1 MMPPPLPLPFVDDRS
16 FRLLFDRS
24 DDDADGGG
32 RFGKVLFSCEP
43 CPSDE
48 PLVIRAAM
56 AGLRERSFSEIVR
69 ASSGDC

>member
-1 MMPPPLPLPFVDDRS
+1 MTLLPPPPFVDDSS
-16 FRLLFDRS
+16 FRLARS

-48 PLVIRAAM
+48 PLVIMRVR
-56 AGLRERSFSEIVR
+56 AGLRERSLSEIVR
-69 ASSGDC
+69 ASNEDG